1 MSPILLE
8 ALIAG
13 TISGVIVVG
22 FFIAIDQ
29 NRSAARL
36 AANGVWTQTGER
48 TTTLKQLETVLR
60 PLTSRL
66 PALAA
71 GQLRDKLSRAGDPG
85 SLTPAGFQALRYGL
99 AALLAIIGLT
109 LGLLIRLPLPQ
120 VVAAPIGGAILA
132 VIGYMAP
139 SIWLE
144 FRISSRRQ
152 QIQRSL
158 AEATDLLTLVVES
171 GMSLDEGLLSITE
184 RFHNALGD
192 EIGKVL
198 REIRLGRP
206 RMAALENMADVSGV
220 ADLHHLVE
228 SIVQS
233 DQMGVPIARLLRV
246 QATEMRRRQR
256 QTAQERAAQ
265 ASSRMVFPMVGCIFP
280 VLWIVLLGPAI
291 IQIVKSIH

>member
-1 MSPILLE
+1 LFPI
-8 ALIAG
+8 ALGAG
-13 TISGVIVVG
+13 AICGVII
-22 FFIAIDQ
+22 FAYFIAIDQ
-29 NRSAARL
+29 VRAA
-36 AANGVWTQTGER
+36 AANGASMSHPRPRQTFV
-48 TTTLKQLETVLR
+48 KQLDAMLR
-60 PLTSRL
+60 PVSRL
-66 PALAA
+66 PAGTAL
-71 GQLRDKLSRAGDPG
+71 QIRQKLSQAGNPAG
-85 SLTPAGFQALRYGL
+85 LTPTGFQAVRYST
-99 AALLAIIGLT
+99 AALLAIIGLA
-109 LGLLIRLPLPQ
+109 LGLVAPLGIPTLLQ
-120 VVAAPIGGAILA
+120 VPFFGVIFA
-132 VIGYMAP
+132 VLGFLVP
-139 SIWLE
+139 GLWLE
-144 FRISSRRQ
+144 QRIGQRRR

-206 RMAALENMADVSGV
+206 RMAALEHMANTAGV
-220 ADLHHLVE
+220 PDLHHLVE

-256 QTAQERAAQ
+256 QGAQERAAQ

-291 IQIVKSIH
+291 IQVLKTLH